1 MYVVSIVDKYKEPHT
16 IEVEK
21 VYYDEFVKAMRLFC
35 ENDIWKIPM
44 SKSQFNNIIDN
55 VIDYIDATDYNAEYQ
70 SNNEYEKELADSLNF
85 TIHDEVYGS
94 CNYECFNCVV
104 SHCCPK
110 RSNSYDEYDYA
121 YTTQAAVKNVIRKI
135 KSLPNF
141 SYLYY
146 NTVL

>member
-1 MYVVSIVDKYKEPHT
+1 MYISIVDNYKEPRT

-35 ENDIWKIPM
+35 EDNIWKIPM
-44 SKSQFNNIIDN
+44 SKSQFNKVIAN
-55 VIDYIDATDYNAEYQ
+55 VIDYIDTTDYIAEYQ
-70 SNNEYEKELADSLNF
+70 SNKEYEKELADSLNF
-85 TIHDEVYGS
+85 TIRDELYGS
-94 CNYECFNCVV
+94 CNYECFTCVV

-110 RSNSYDEYDYA
+110 QSSNYDEYDYA
-121 YTTQAAVKNVIRKI
+121 YTTQAAVKATIYKI

-141 SYLYY
+141 SCLYY